1 MDNNYYRIT
10 YNNIGIYEALKQEI
24 FNNYTKEEWQS
35 FKSSNNVNWL
45 KAPVFYGDNNYSY
58 FTELGFNIF
67 MKKTYPL
74 IIKYLNEKHIK
85 IKQYT
90 FDVKKVYL
98 IYSDEHQI
106 VIDEGSR

>member
-1 MDNNYYRIT
+1 MNNNYFRIT
-10 YNNIGIYEALKQEI
+10 YNDIGIYEALKQEI

-58 FTELGFNIF
+58 FKELGFNMF

-74 IIKYLNEKHIK
+74 IIKYLKIKNIK
-85 IKQYT
+85 IEKYT
-90 FDVKKVYL
+90 FDTKKLNL
-98 IYSDEHQI
+98 IYSDEYQI
-106 VIDEGSR
+106 VIERSE